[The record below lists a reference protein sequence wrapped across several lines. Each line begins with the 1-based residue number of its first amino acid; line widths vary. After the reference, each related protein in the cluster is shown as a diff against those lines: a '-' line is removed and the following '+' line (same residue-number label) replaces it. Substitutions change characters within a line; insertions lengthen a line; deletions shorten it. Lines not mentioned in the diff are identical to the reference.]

1 MVFAMIHCTE
11 KDNRLLFFV
20 MVMCLS
26 LFSKSYPSSHAP
38 LSRQL
43 LAGSDNTMIS
53 CYSHKNSY
61 FGKTFLQ
68 KNEVINARVWYR

>member
-11 KDNRLLFFV
+11 KDNTLFFV

-38 LSRQL
+38 LSRPL
-43 LAGSDNTMIS
+43 LAGSDNTIIA

-68 KNEVINARVWYR
+68 KMK

>member
-11 KDNRLLFFV
+11 KNNRLLFFV

-26 LFSKSYPSSHAP
+26 LFSKSYPSTHAP
-38 LSRQL
+38 LSRPL
-43 LAGSDNTMIS
+43 LAGSDNTIIS
-53 CYSHKNSY
+53 YYSHKSSY
-61 FGKTFLQ
+61 FGKNIPS